1 MSAHKIVNRKNSL
14 HVFEP
19 SVNLESILRSYN
31 KNNYLRS
38 PLFAWTTFYKKVWKH
53 VNFKWKF
60 TCFINHLWTATININ
75 SPIPTD
81 TTFWRVYR
89 NHLVR
94 LSIRLYVQLYL
105 VHIFLIEKNWRFL
118 LNTNIAYDHRVWHVF
133 YPSSFLQAQ
142 GYWKKKKCNNLR
154 PVYVCLM
161 EEILTT
167 QRFIISLGCVMILT
181 QPFRLLQVHWK
192 ERKYKLFPVLTLF
205 LKKRWTFLFHK
216 RSLKSIFWSVCT
228 LGLKTYIFCLCC
240 IKELKILQIEH

>member
-1 MSAHKIVNRKNSL
+1 MFVILPVSNIAPMSAHKIVNRNNSL

-60 TCFINHLWTATININ
+60 TCFINNLWTATININ

-118 LNTNIAYDHRVWHVF
+118 LNTKIAYDHRVWHVF
-133 YPSSFLQAQ
+133 YPSSFLQVQ
-142 GYWKKKKCNNLR
+142 GYWKKKKCNICDRSMFVSWRKFLLHKDLLSAWDVSWFW
-154 PVYVCLM
+154 PSHLGYFK
-161 EEILTT
+161 
-167 QRFIISLGCVMILT
+167 FIGK
-181 QPFRLLQVHWK
+181 K
-192 ERKYKLFPVLTLF
+192 ENINC
-205 LKKRWTFLFHK
+205 FLF
-216 RSLKSIFWSVCT
+216 
-228 LGLKTYIFCLCC
+228 
-240 IKELKILQIEH
+240 